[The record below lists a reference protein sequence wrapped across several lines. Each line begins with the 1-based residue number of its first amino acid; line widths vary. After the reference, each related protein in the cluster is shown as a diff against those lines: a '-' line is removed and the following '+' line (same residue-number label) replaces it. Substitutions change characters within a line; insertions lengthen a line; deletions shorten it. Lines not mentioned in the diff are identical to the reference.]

1 MPPICRCH
9 ISFTFM
15 QPYRHNR
22 PKTKSAETQPKIPAQ
37 KNSCDPLSPY
47 VGIIQIRF
55 RVKASAY
62 SQPACASTPFFVFGI
77 IFVMI
82 CFYNSFIIHAC
93 SQNASFSCIN
103 CCSSSVSWLPISH
116 DTNPHCGLK
125 YNLSNRTY
133 FAACLSLLIRAVPA
147 LYISLCYLSHSFC

>member
-1 MPPICRCH
+1 MPPICRCD
-9 ISFTFM
+9 ISFFLLL
-15 QPYRHNR
+15 PYGAKNQ
-22 PKTKSAETQPKIPAQ
+22 KSAGIQRKD
-37 KNSCDPLSPY
+37 SCTNNACDLLSPY

-55 RVKASAY
+55 WVKASAY

-147 LYISLCYLSHSFC
+147 LYISLCYLSQSFC